1 MRGLTLARPCAW
13 DLLLNPLV
21 MQILDGRVILGLA
34 EFLTAS
40 ALRLLIAMIDIVLQ
54 GIPPY
59 YNTFIISRLFSA
71 KYKCTR

>member
-1 MRGLTLARPCAW
+1 MRGLILARPCAW

-21 MQILDGRVILGLA
+21 MKIPAGRVILA
-34 EFLTAS
+34 EFLTVS
-40 ALRLLIAMIDIVLQ
+40 ALRLLIAIINIVLQ